1 MSRRDEDESAV
12 PTVTI
17 PAFISRYVKA
27 GEEIPASIV
36 EHGFTY
42 DLTGTHHG
50 FRHGSTF
57 THYEPRGMVGVKPK
71 RERGERGGRRRKR
84 GGRGRGGRR

>member
-1 MSRRDEDESAV
+1 MSRRDEEEEGV

-17 PAFISRYVKA
+17 PVFVSRYVKPD
-27 GEEIPASIV
+27 EEIPASIV

-42 DLTGTHHG
+42 DLANTAHG

-57 THYEPRGMVGVKPK
+57 THYVPRGYVPEAAPK
-71 RERGERGGRRRKR
+71 RQRERGGRRRKR
-84 GGRGRGGRR
+84 GGRGRGK